1 MRAVWLDRVLRVAAL
16 IGLAALCVVFAR
28 TPAEDL
34 RGYVTVGNAVLS
46 RLDVYRDTPPGLN
59 TWPPFFSLVCVP
71 LGLLA
76 RWSEILLRYVWTG
89 LNLAALVVAVDLV
102 SRSVYGRSVAS
113 AGKSRILGLSFLE
126 ILVPVV
132 LTTAYIGSNLEH
144 QQVNIFI
151 FALVLAGL
159 LLDDCGKPVRGGIA
173 LGAAVAMKVMPV
185 LFLAYWVYRR
195 RWRAMI
201 SGTLATL
208 GFSLSP
214 ILVFGWRQFAQGVVL
229 WIAVVRKGWGAGEMN
244 LSLLAML
251 DRIIGHRYI
260 PFVSPGIERLDFS
273 GDPMVRIVWI
283 LLLATIALA
292 CLLTF
297 RGRKEPGTWEIRA
310 EWSVVFLVSALA
322 GPVTWKH
329 YLVVALLGNTLLWA
343 ACLSSRLRART
354 RMHRRAPV
362 AVFRDEPS
370 RAARFR
376 RPSAHPPDSDEF
388 DRDGLGLA
396 LTRRI
401 AFVPLSPLLVHTF
414 AGWPARIYVNILV
427 MKARHAPRKK

>member
-1 MRAVWLDRVLRVAAL
+1 
-16 IGLAALCVVFAR
+16 
-28 TPAEDL
+28 
-34 RGYVTVGNAVLS
+34 
-46 RLDVYRDTPPGLN
+46 
-59 TWPPFFSLVCVP
+59 
-71 LGLLA
+71 
-76 RWSEILLRYVWTG
+76 
-89 LNLAALVVAVDLV
+89 
-102 SRSVYGRSVAS
+102 
-113 AGKSRILGLSFLE
+113 LE

-343 ACLSSRLRART
+343 ACLSSRFSARE
-354 RMHRRAPV
+354 RGCIVALLLLCFAMSLPVLPASADQALIHRIQMSSIVTDSALLLL
-362 AVFRDEPS
+362 AGLLSFRYRLSSSTHSQDG
-370 RAARFR
+370 R
-376 RPSAHPPDSDEF
+376 REF
-388 DRDGLGLA
+388 
-396 LTRRI
+396 T
-401 AFVPLSPLLVHTF
+401 
-414 AGWPARIYVNILV
+414 
-427 MKARHAPRKK
+427 